1 METKIA
7 EMASSPDIRTPLP
20 GPRAKAI
27 IDRDHSVVSPSYTR
41 SYPLVIAR
49 GSGAM
54 VEDVDGNVFLDCS
67 AGIAVTATGHSHPDV
82 VAAISRQA
90 AQFVH
95 MSGTDFYYHHMPDLA
110 RKLESFMPDRKS
122 WRCFFGNSG
131 AEAIEAGAGGIV
143 SKRWDV
149 GLLIAGIRRAAAGD
163 RALASAAP
171 PATLKRRGSNGSSGR
186 SSEPAAGPAALTARE
201 LEILTALASGLSTV
215 EVARALHISPLT
227 VRSHVKNILFKL
239 GVHSKLEAVTL
250 AIRGGLVRVDR
261 TA

>member
-1 METKIA
+1 MPAPHARQSEHRQGRERARGDAEAHPTTPIRILIVDAHAMFAQGLARLLDDEPDLRSVGFARTIEEATGIA
-7 EMASSPDIRTPLP
+7 ERTEPGLVLLDIELHRREASGGVGVMRTAAPAAEILLLTTAEP
-20 GPRAKAI
+20 
-27 IDRDHSVVSPSYTR
+27 
-41 SYPLVIAR
+41 
-49 GSGAM
+49 
-54 VEDVDGNVFLDCS
+54 
-67 AGIAVTATGHSHPDV
+67 AGL
-82 VAAISRQA
+82 R
-90 AQFVH
+90 
-95 MSGTDFYYHHMPDLA
+95 
-110 RKLESFMPDRKS
+110 
-122 WRCFFGNSG
+122 

-143 SKRWDV
+143 SKRSDV
-149 GLLIAGIRRAAAGD
+149 GLLIAGIRGAAAGD
-163 RALASAAP
+163 PALASAAP